1 MKLGMVGAFVV
12 ALLALLIA
20 ACRPP
25 PEKIA
30 PLRLGYTPAEETV
43 ADREGAARALAAY
56 LRARTGRDVQIV
68 RTASYGPA
76 VEALARGEVDLIGLG
91 PFAYV
96 LAAERG
102 VAEALVTTAVDG
114 RIRTYRSALIA
125 HPRSGLGS
133 LEDLARAAPRLTL
146 NFTDP
151 ASNSGYLVPR
161 ARLLEQALDPERSFQ
176 RVTYTLSHS
185 VSVLNVVHGR
195 ADVAGVNASTLER
208 LLARGRV
215 APGELVTL
223 WESPALP
230 SGPVVV
236 RKELPDS
243 LKRELQAALVELP
256 VADPAAWKL
265 VEAQFA
271 DPGTRY
277 VACDDGLYA
286 GLRAL
291 WAAAV
296 GPGEGPGSPAGA
308 GPGRPAPA
316 GVGSSTQ

>member
-1 MKLGMVGAFVV
+1 MKLGVLGASAG
-12 ALLALLIA
+12 ALLALLLA

-25 PEKIA
+25 PENIA

-56 LRARTGRDVQIV
+56 LRARTGREVQIV

-76 VEALARGEVDLIGLG
+76 VEALARGEVDLIGVG

-114 RIRTYRSALIA
+114 RIRTYRSVLIA
-125 HPRSGLGS
+125 HRSSGL
-133 LEDLARAAPRLTL
+133 LNMEDLARAAPRLTL

-161 ARLLEQALDPERSFQ
+161 ARLLEHGLDPERSFA

-195 ADVAGVNASTLER
+195 AAVAGVNASTLER

-215 APGELVTL
+215 PAGELVTL

-236 RKELPDS
+236 RKELPES

-256 VADPAAWKL
+256 SADPASWKL

-271 DPGTRY
+271 DLGTRY
-277 VACDDGLYA
+277 VACDDRLYE

-296 GPGEGPGSPAGA
+296 RPGEDAGSPGGA
-308 GPGRPAPA
+308 EPELPAPA
-316 GVGSSTQ
+316 RVRGSTQ

>member
-1 MKLGMVGAFVV
+1 MKLGVIGAAAG
-12 ALLALLIA
+12 ALLALLLA

-25 PEKIA
+25 PENIT

-56 LRARTGRDVQIV
+56 LRVRTGREVQIV

-76 VEALARGEVDLIGLG
+76 VEALARGEVDLVGLG

-96 LAAERG
+96 LAAEQG

-114 RIRTYRSALIA
+114 RIRTYRSVLIA
-125 HPRSGLGS
+125 HRRSGLGGV
-133 LEDLARAAPRLTL
+133 EDLVRAAPRLTL

-161 ARLLEQALDPERSFQ
+161 ARLREQGLDPERAFA

-195 ADVAGVNASTLER
+195 AAVAGVNASTLER

-215 APGELVTL
+215 PAGELVTL

-236 RKELPDS
+236 RKELPES

-256 VADPAAWKL
+256 SADPSSWKL

-277 VACDDGLYA
+277 VACDDRLYE

-296 GPGEGPGSPAGA
+296 RPGEGAGSPGGA
-308 GPGRPAPA
+308 GPGLPAPA
-316 GVGSSTQ
+316 RVRGSTQ